1 MLHIR
6 VLPTHTIASLMSSS
20 NLASSSPSNNLQQP
34 QPLEHIAGL
43 LATLDTKLKTFVTL
57 NEACVDAVS
66 SAGELSEVITQVVG
80 NINEETKIIEN
91 RSES

>member
-1 MLHIR
+1 MN
-6 VLPTHTIASLMSSS
+6 SS

-34 QPLEHIAGL
+34 QQLEHIAGL